1 MSGSGRG
8 GRGAGARGRG
18 RGQGRGN
25 NAPPLSPQ
33 ASAAAEAFGR
43 VGTAITGIGGR
54 AVESFRRRP
63 LGFIGDTL
71 DITVPACVTVL
82 GNVLSILDTLVSA
95 PVIAVMDYRAASARR
110 ALESPTLPRFS
121 PQFHHFRYKPAE
133 YSDRDRYDHP
143 LAAHRRRTGTR
154 LAATGTTLYI
164 FLSKRQN
171 FIAVPSPSGGAAG
184 VRSAVRDGLY
194 KDAIAGFMALFVIA
208 NLRHGMAVAADDLI
222 NGESGS
228 SQMETVNSNGITRR
242 DGPDG
247 FFNAPIAQI
256 QNELIAEE
264 YGGYDVAAFDANNA
278 RIGELVAA
286 SAPAVAA
293 VVVPTAASRPAASGA
308 ASGSAASAAS
318 GSAASAA
325 SGSAAS
331 GSAASAASG
340 SAAAAANNNNEVTE
354 NENANAT
361 ATTENENA
369 NAMPENGNN
378 AEPPIVLV
386 PRPAAAATAI
396 TGMAGTASGSGSGF
410 GSGTGTAG
418 SAAAPATATAT
429 ATASTGSGGA
439 GAAPNRSLATT
450 NTFLKWG
457 LIPAPPAGD
466 ATLLPTFNL
475 HRVVQLIGG
484 DTSRLESLDSRNLI
498 DILDRL
504 ETAIMNDPKLWGLNH
519 ILLGIAR
526 GDPRTVCS
534 VGGARSVDEF
544 KGMLEQL
551 RKGGLS
557 PSERSDEDAAGAIA
571 GEIAAGLEG
580 PAAFDGLASR
590 LRARGGV
597 VRSSG
602 ASGGGGGGRSSSA
615 SGGGGGGG
623 GRRARTVRGGS
634 RKLRMRSKKY
644 SRKSRR

>member
-8 GRGAGARGRG
+8 GRGRGRG
-18 RGQGRGN
+18 RGRAN

-63 LGFIGDTL
+63 LGFIGDAL

-95 PVIAVMDYRAASARR
+95 PVIAVMDYREASARR
-110 ALESPTLPRFS
+110 AVESTTLPRFS

-264 YGGYDVAAFDANNA
+264 YGGYDAAAFDANNA

-293 VVVPTAASRPAASGA
+293 VVVPAAASRPAASGA

-325 SGSAAS
+325 SGSAA
-331 GSAASAASG
+331 SAASAASG

-410 GSGTGTAG
+410 GSGSGSG

-590 LRARGGV
+590 LRARAGV
-597 VRSSG
+597 VRSTSASG
-602 ASGGGGGGRSSSA
+602 GGGGGGRSSSA
-615 SGGGGGGG
+615 SGGGG

-634 RKLRMRSKKY
+634 RKLRTRSKKY

>member
-1 MSGSGRG
+1 
-8 GRGAGARGRG
+8 
-18 RGQGRGN
+18 
-25 NAPPLSPQ
+25 
-33 ASAAAEAFGR
+33 
-43 VGTAITGIGGR
+43 
-54 AVESFRRRP
+54 
-63 LGFIGDTL
+63 
-71 DITVPACVTVL
+71 
-82 GNVLSILDTLVSA
+82 
-95 PVIAVMDYRAASARR
+95 
-110 ALESPTLPRFS
+110 
-121 PQFHHFRYKPAE
+121 
-133 YSDRDRYDHP
+133 
-143 LAAHRRRTGTR
+143 
-154 LAATGTTLYI
+154 
-164 FLSKRQN
+164 
-171 FIAVPSPSGGAAG
+171 
-184 VRSAVRDGLY
+184 
-194 KDAIAGFMALFVIA
+194 
-208 NLRHGMAVAADDLI
+208 
-222 NGESGS
+222 
-228 SQMETVNSNGITRR
+228 MEIVNSNGITRR

-264 YGGYDVAAFDANNA
+264 YGGYDAAAFDANNA

-293 VVVPTAASRPAASGA
+293 VVVPAAASRPAASGA

-325 SGSAAS
+325 SGSAA
-331 GSAASAASG
+331 SAASAASG

-396 TGMAGTASGSGSGF
+396 TGMAGTASGSGSG
-410 GSGTGTAG
+410 
-418 SAAAPATATAT
+418 SAAAPATATATAT

-590 LRARGGV
+590 LRARAGV
-597 VRSSG
+597 VRSTSASG
-602 ASGGGGGGRSSSA
+602 GGGGGGRSSSA
-615 SGGGGGGG
+615 SGGGG

-634 RKLRMRSKKY
+634 RKLRTRSKKY